1 LDPPEKLSK
10 VVLDKNELGSIMIS
24 VLSIVGLGAVEQFY
38 GIKTFLLK

>member
-1 LDPPEKLSK
+1 
-10 VVLDKNELGSIMIS
+10 MIS